1 MQFFF
6 FFNDTATTEIYTL
19 SLHDALPISRVGSL
33 LLRRAR
39 GRARRAL
46 RHGDQRG
53 AVQHEHEP
61 LRPRR
66 QAQYGAHVRAAGAR
80 RTGGLQGRVRRAGR
94 LLYGPGVGY
103 AGRDLPRQR
112 VLRGDRGRA
121 AVGVWR
127 GEPSTQRRT
136 RDADP
141 EALRQ
146 EGPGVVLGQAA
157 QKPQDDGEARPRDGE
172 GRPEARGQGEA
183 EEAEVSPTALDG
195 ATVGKRTDVDR
206 ETFEVEGD
214 LDRLAAAALP
224 PELTRVA
231 AAFRVDLA
239 EIRLEPAAPPPRRSA

>member
-80 RTGGLQGRVRRAGR
+80 RTGGVQGRVRRAGR

-127 GEPSTQRRT
+127 GEPATQRRT
-136 RDADP
+136 RDDDP

-172 GRPEARGQGEA
+172 DRPEARGQGEA
-183 EEAEVSPTALDG
+183 EEAEVSPTARAISRRRRG
-195 ATVGKRTDVDR
+195 RWR
-206 ETFEVEGD
+206 
-214 LDRLAAAALP
+214 
-224 PELTRVA
+224 
-231 AAFRVDLA
+231 
-239 EIRLEPAAPPPRRSA
+239 PRSTARRW